1 MIPYSRQEVTQA
13 DIDSVVEVLRSDLI
27 TTGPKVPAFENAVA
41 LRVNVNY
48 AVALNSATS
57 ALHIACLALGLK
69 QGDWLWTVPNTF
81 VASANCGRYCGADI
95 DFIDID
101 PYTYNIDVNLLRDK
115 LCLAK
120 KNNTLPKVL
129 ISVHFAGQP
138 TEQEVIWSLA
148 KEFGFKIIEDAS
160 HAIGAS
166 RHGEWVGS
174 CKWSDIT
181 VFSFHP
187 VKIITT
193 GEGGVALTNDKEV
206 FLRMQI
212 LRSHGIKR
220 ELDQKQIRV
229 DGAWLYDQVNLG
241 YNYRMSDIHAAL
253 GLSQLNRL
261 SEFVT
266 KRNEIASRYDEL
278 LKGFPLQIP
287 KILPENSSAFHLYV
301 VRLNLMTIKKTY
313 LEVFNSLRDNGIG
326 VNLHYMPVHLHT
338 YYKRLGFSSGMFLES
353 EKYSKEAISLPIY
366 PSLTLKEQMKIV
378 SVLREILK

>member
-41 LRVNVNY
+41 SRVNANY

-69 QGDWLWTVPNTF
+69 PGDWFWTVPNTF

-101 PYTYNIDVNLLRDK
+101 PHTYNIDVNLLRNK

-120 KNNTLPKVL
+120 KNNTLPKIL

-138 TEQEVIWSLA
+138 TEQEMIWSLA

-174 CKWSDIT
+174 CKWSDVT

-193 GEGGVALTNDKEV
+193 GEGGIALTNDKEL
-206 FLRMQI
+206 FSRMQI
-212 LRSHGIKR
+212 LRSHGISR
-220 ELDQKQIRV
+220 ELNQKQSRV
-229 DGAWLYDQVNLG
+229 DGEWFYDQIDLG

-253 GLSQLNRL
+253 GLSQLSRL
-261 SEFVT
+261 SEFVH
-266 KRNEIASRYDEL
+266 KRNEIASRYDDL
-278 LKGFPLQIP
+278 LKGLPLQIP

-301 VRLNLMTIKKTY
+301 VRLNLMAIKKTY
-313 LEVFNSLRDNGIG
+313 LEVFNSLRDNGVG

-353 EKYSKEAISLPIY
+353 EKYSEEAISLPIY
-366 PSLTLKEQMKIV
+366 PGLTEEKQKEII
-378 SVLREILK
+378 LILKRALK